1 MEEQIKSDTIETRF
15 GIFYVGQPVTYSVY
29 PIIRNGEGMATRYG
43 VLTVGQTYADVI
55 LAEDGTHKYQDMP
68 DGEIFF
74 MEMSRNPNN
83 HAYRK
88 VSDAEALN
96 TKIQT
101 VHEVLSN
108 MDVYTKL

>member
-1 MEEQIKSDTIETRF
+1 MSINEAKDRYNPQGVNEEDWE
-15 GIFYVGQPVTYSVY
+15 
-29 PIIRNGEGMATRYG
+29 
-43 VLTVGQTYADVI
+43 
-55 LAEDGTHKYQDMP
+55 THKYQDMP

-96 TKIQT
+96 TKMQT

-108 MDVYTKL
+108 MTVYTKI